1 MKNYHKSQQSDDTP
15 SRLVYST
22 DSGRF
27 CSKCGATKH
36 LGACAKQDSLLEN
49 QQGDGIVRI
58 QRQTKGRKG
67 KGVTLITGLQLSNKE
82 LVTLAKQLKKQCGAG
97 GTVKEGIIEI
107 QGDYRETLLVK
118 LQKLGYDAKLAG
130 G

>member
-1 MKNYHKSQQSDDTP
+1 MKNYHKSQQSDDAP

-36 LGACAKQDSLLEN
+36 PGACTKQDSVLEN

-67 KGVTLITGLQLSNKE
+67 KGVTLITGLQLSNKD
-82 LVTLAKQLKKQCGAG
+82 LVMLAKQLKKQCGAG

-107 QGDYRETLLVK
+107 QGDYREILLVK